1 MSTSSPNIDLTLL
14 AKAVSATNTSFIIA
28 DHTAPDDPI
37 IFCNQAFEQLT
48 GYSREEILG
57 KNCRFLQGDDRD
69 QTELER
75 LREAVR
81 SGQSVTVTLR
91 NYRKDGSPFRNEL
104 NISPVHGP
112 DSTITHL
119 IGIQRQATSVL
130 PPLEDQFHHEWRTP
144 LTIIKSTLQIL
155 RQKGHA
161 IDPDFLN
168 KSLSAAVKAIDR
180 LENLGLDAK
189 EKSS

>member
-14 AKAVSATNTSFIIA
+14 ANAVAATNTSFIIA
-28 DHTAPDDPI
+28 DHTAPDHPI
-37 IFCNQAFEQLT
+37 IFCNEAFEQLT
-48 GYSREEILG
+48 GYPREEVLG

-75 LREAVR
+75 LRDAVR
-81 SGQSVTVTLR
+81 CGQSVTVTLR

-112 DSTITHL
+112 DGAITHL
-119 IGIQRQATSVL
+119 IGIQRLAASVL

-144 LTIIKSTLQIL
+144 LAIIKGTLQIL
-155 RQKGHA
+155 RQKGHT
-161 IDPDFLN
+161 IDPNFLN
-168 KSLSAAVKAIDR
+168 KSLGAAVKAIDR
-180 LENLGLDAK
+180 LENLGLDVK
-189 EKSS
+189 EKNA